1 MNVQAVIL
9 DSKTVFVNYIH
20 INVQS
25 PFRVFLNYLL
35 NIVQHQ

>member
-1 MNVQAVIL
+1 MNIKSDTL
-9 DSKTVFVNYIH
+9 DSKPVSANYIH

-25 PFRVFLNYLL
+25 TVIVFLNYLL